1 MLEQT
6 IGAARRDFA
15 AVQSRR
21 RVLTDS
27 SKILQPR
34 LACSIA
40 ALVQALFT
48 LESCHHV
55 VHDEAQFDCYVE

>member
-1 MLEQT
+1 KTGGLNDLR
-6 IGAARRDFA
+6 GDRFLDNY
-15 AVQSRR
+15 RR

-27 SKILQPR
+27 SKILQPP

-40 ALVQALFT
+40 ALVQVPFT

-55 VHDEAQFDCYVE
+55 VHDEAQFGCYVE